1 MQKRATVAQQT
12 REQMTQVGKTCLLMV
27 MAALAI
33 ALDMCIWFLS
43 VPRRALVHL
52 AMWLNEEQ

>member
-1 MQKRATVAQQT
+1 MI
-12 REQMTQVGKTCLLMV
+12 EVGKTCLLMV

-43 VPRRALVHL
+43 VPRRGLVQL
-52 AMWLNEEQ
+52 AMWLNTEHEQ